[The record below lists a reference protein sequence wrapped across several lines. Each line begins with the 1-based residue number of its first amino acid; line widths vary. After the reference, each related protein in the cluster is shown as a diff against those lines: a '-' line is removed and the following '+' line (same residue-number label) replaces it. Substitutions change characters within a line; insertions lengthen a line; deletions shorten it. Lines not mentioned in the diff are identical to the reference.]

1 MDKEVLEFWKEVN
14 PESAFCMGVKECVAI
29 LFIPSYYN
37 VKKALAKIEQLQRGA
52 DPAIQK
58 FLNAEKRGLMREE
71 PQDAPDQIM
80 GVFYTHLVKEG
91 VNEKHVLALAEQSL
105 NVLGVQQHLWEES
118 WPVELQIFSSQ
129 SCDGAVMLLEI
140 IKKECKGEE
149 VKEALVAVQNR
160 LKLWKVH
167 TCKVKLTGSDF
178 AKTFPLLQKYSNGLG
193 RKKEYAGIIKDLY
206 AYMETPDEI
215 EHKAL
220 LWIDEELPALNNIL
234 TRLAKRYK
242 CKPTVEDINKALEKH
257 QHVPLKELVKTTME
271 LRSVL
276 QVIAHDEWVQI
287 TPKYDVRVI
296 ETPKYL
302 VPFLPTAA
310 MQPFDG
316 LTKKPFCLSFVT
328 TDPKASPSTFL
339 PALVQTLVHEEYG
352 HCVNFMDSFTNPQN
366 RVVEIMGSTLDTP
379 ITEGIS
385 FFREVESTRTFER
398 VLKKGPKSKSEKEIV
413 KLIEKFCPF
422 DAFVDGILFEVA
434 QWRMVRFLR
443 AVSDVRL
450 NLEKQNFPE
459 FIDWAHE
466 KTGLSKKLVFDQTFH
481 FQQNPGYAPC
491 YSVFGQRLRDFQKQA
506 MKNGFSQVE
515 FNTFVASAGFPARD
529 IFEERLKNKFDLA

>member
-1 MDKEVLEFWKEVN
+1 MDKEIVEFWKEVS
-14 PESAFCMGVKECVAI
+14 PESAFCAGVKECAAT
-29 LFIPSYYN
+29 LFVPSYHN
-37 VKKALAKIEQLQRGA
+37 VKKALSKIESLEKGA
-52 DPAIQK
+52 DPVIQK
-58 FLNAEKRGLMREE
+58 FLTAEKMGLMREE

-91 VNEKHVLALAEQSL
+91 VNEKHLLSLAEQSL
-105 NVLGVQQHLWEES
+105 NVLGVQQHLWDEE

-129 SCDGAVMLLEI
+129 SCDGAIMLLET
-140 IKKECKGEE
+140 IKKECKKGE
-149 VKEALVAVQNR
+149 VKDALVAVQNR
-160 LKLWKVH
+160 LKLWKEN

-178 AKTFPLLQKYSNGLG
+178 TKTFPVLQKHSKGLG
-193 RKKEYAGIIKDLY
+193 RKKDYPRIIKELY
-206 AYMETPDEI
+206 AYLETPEEI
-215 EHKAL
+215 ESLAL
-220 LWIDEELPALNNIL
+220 SWIDEELPKFNEIL
-234 TRLAKRYK
+234 HRVAKRYN
-242 CKPTVEDINKALEKH
+242 CKPTIEDINKALEKH
-257 QHVPLKELVKTTME
+257 QHIPLKELVKTTKA
-271 LRSVL
+271 LREIL
-276 QVIAHDEWVQI
+276 QGIAHDEWVQI
-287 TPKYDVRVI
+287 TDKYDVRVI

-316 LTKKPFCLSFVT
+316 LTKNPFCLSFVT

-352 HCVNFMDSFTNPQN
+352 HCVNFMDSFANPNN
-366 RVVEIMGSTLDTP
+366 RVVEIIGSTLDTP

-398 VLKKGPKSKSEKEIV
+398 ILKKGPRSQKEKEII

-422 DAFVDGILFEVA
+422 DAFVDGMLFEVA

-506 MKNGFSQVE
+506 IKNDFSQVE

-529 IFEERLKNKFDLA
+529 IFESKLKERFNLN